1 MIKRPVRGFFAL
13 TFTFGLL
20 LSLMGCAPQN
30 NIIIPTLFYHNTADN
45 QLEVQIGHI
54 NCGDGTVEW
63 RGETLYR
70 MPLDPKIGMGPDAK
84 LWDGKTLISFLR
96 EDDGAE
102 VLQPDL
108 IMFPDPEN
116 HCIYGKGCIV
126 EVEYDSEW
134 QYAGFTVRTNDG
146 QEIRLSPPE
155 DKRKSDSI
163 FFNLVLADYTA
174 DQATLIFL
182 EQWPKD
188 DSYKHW
194 ENYFHCLTFD
204 FATQQTA
211 TRTYE
216 ARPGTGIVGNGIP
229 THNNGIIAG
238 KYYFRDSLALASLDL
253 ETGQYTRYEEYRS
266 AIFDKL
272 LPQEKIDKIEL
283 YDVTAW
289 EDCLLLDYDCSY
301 AVDKKTGA
309 QLPGKRITVVWQN
322 GEPQA
327 VLAYE
332 YSNAS
337 LTIYNARG
345 KELSKTTFP
354 AEQINTKMASF
365 QLPYR

>member
-1 MIKRPVRGFFAL
+1 MKRPVTGVLAL

-54 NCGDGTVEW
+54 NCGDGTVQW

-70 MPLDPKIGMGPDAK
+70 MPLDSKIGMGPDAK

-108 IMFPDPEN
+108 IMFPDSEN
-116 HCIYGKGCIV
+116 YCIYGKGCSV
-126 EVEYDSEW
+126 EAEYDSEW
-134 QYAGFTVRTNDG
+134 QYAGFIVRTNDG
-146 QEIRLSPPE
+146 QKARLSPPE
-155 DKRKSDSI
+155 GKKRSDSI

-174 DQATLIFL
+174 GQATLIFL

-188 DSYKHW
+188 NNYKHW

-216 ARPGTGIVGNGIP
+216 ARPGADIVGNAMP
-229 THNNGIIAG
+229 THNNGIIEG
-238 KYYFRDSLALASLDL
+238 EYYFRDSLALASLDL

-272 LPQEKIDKIEL
+272 LPQEKIDTIEL

-289 EDCLLLDYDCSY
+289 EDCLLLDYDCRS

-322 GEPQA
+322 GKTQA
-327 VLAYE
+327 VLTYE
-332 YSNAS
+332 YSDAV